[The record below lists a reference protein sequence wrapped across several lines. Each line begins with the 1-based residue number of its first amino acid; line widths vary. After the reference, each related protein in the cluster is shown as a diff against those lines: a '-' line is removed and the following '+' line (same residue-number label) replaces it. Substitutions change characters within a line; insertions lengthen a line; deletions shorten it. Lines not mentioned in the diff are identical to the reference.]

1 LSPVDTETTSN
12 SSGDDVEEPS
22 RGTDEEVEQDDVG
35 EEHDVQDVRR
45 KTALGAGVEKIS
57 RHVDVEAR

>member
-1 LSPVDTETTSN
+1 MTSSTN
-12 SSGDDVEEPS
+12 LFGEGPGRRPDKEE
-22 RGTDEEVEQDDVG
+22 EQDDDD
-35 EEHDVQDVRR
+35 EHEAQDIRR